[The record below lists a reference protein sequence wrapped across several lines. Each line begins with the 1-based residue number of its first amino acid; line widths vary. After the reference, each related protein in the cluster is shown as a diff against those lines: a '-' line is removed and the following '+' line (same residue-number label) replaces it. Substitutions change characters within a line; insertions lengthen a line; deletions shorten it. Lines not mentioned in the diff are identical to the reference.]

1 MKSEW
6 KAKKP
11 IGILCL
17 SNFGGLL
24 VLDLECGIEDKI
36 ITCFD
41 FGSGRKH
48 FGKNKI
54 RYNSNGDAYFVKF
67 GKRYYLNEIMR
78 TN

>member
-1 MKSEW
+1 MKS
-6 KAKKP
+6 KKVKEP

-24 VLDLECGIEDKI
+24 VLDLECGIEDKV

>member
-1 MKSEW
+1 MKSW
-6 KAKKP
+6 KTKKP
-11 IGILCL
+11 IGTLCL

-24 VLDLECGIEDKI
+24 VLDIECGIEDKI

-41 FGSGRKH
+41 FGSGRKN

-54 RYNSNGDAYFVKF
+54 YYNSNGDAYFVKF